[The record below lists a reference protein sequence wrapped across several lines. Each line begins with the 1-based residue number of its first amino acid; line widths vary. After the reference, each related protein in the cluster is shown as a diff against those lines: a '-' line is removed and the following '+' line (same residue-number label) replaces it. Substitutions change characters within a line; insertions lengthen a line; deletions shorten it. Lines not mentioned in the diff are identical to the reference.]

1 MAQWDIFARGQT
13 PKLYTKGQ
21 MIYLQGEQPHH
32 FYYLVSGS
40 ARSFLS
46 SPEGDERILTIHRSG
61 DLMGEASFF
70 DQYPRVSSAMA
81 LEDSLVV
88 SIDQQ
93 RLDQIFMEHPQLAQ
107 PMLRYLASTIRI
119 LSDHVDTASLP
130 AIGRVARYLLTL
142 PRGENNTV
150 ACTHESIGQAIGM
163 SRITVSRAMKQ
174 LVQQGAVETGYGT
187 VQILDE
193 GQLQVLQNR

>member
-21 MIYLQGEQPHH
+21 MIYLQGEHPHH

-40 ARSFLS
+40 VRSFLS

-70 DQYPRVSSAMA
+70 DQCPRVSSAMA

-93 RLDQIFMEHPQLAQ
+93 LLDQIFIEHPQLAQ
-107 PMLRYLASTIRI
+107 PMLRYLARTVRL

-130 AIGRVARYLLTL
+130 AIGRVARYLLHL
-142 PRGENNTV
+142 PRNTGNCV
-150 ACTHESIGQAIGM
+150 VCTHESIGQAIGM
-163 SRITVSRAMKQ
+163 SRITVSRTMKQ
-174 LVQQGAVETGYGT
+174 LVQQGAVETGYGV

-193 GQLQVLQNR
+193 SRLQALQNR

>member
-1 MAQWDIFARGQT
+1 MAQWDVFSWGQT
-13 PKLYTKGQ
+13 PKLYAKGQ
-21 MIYLQGEQPHH
+21 MIYWQGEQPHH

-40 ARSFLS
+40 VRSFLS

-107 PMLRYLASTIRI
+107 PMLRYLARTVRL

-130 AIGRVARYLLTL
+130 AIGRVARHLLTL
-142 PRGENNTV
+142 PREKGNTV

-163 SRITVSRAMKQ
+163 SRITVSRAIKQ
-174 LVQQGAVETGYGT
+174 LIQQGAVQSGYG
-187 VQILDE
+187 VVEILDE
-193 GQLQVLQNR
+193 RLLQGLQHR

>member
-1 MAQWDIFARGQT
+1 MTQWDILAQGQI
-13 PKLYTKGQ
+13 PKAYSKGQ
-21 MIYLQGEQPHH
+21 LIYMQGEIPHS
-32 FYYLVSGS
+32 FYYLMSGS
-40 ARSFLS
+40 VRSFLS

-107 PMLRYLASTIRI
+107 PLLRYLARTVRL

-130 AIGRVARYLLTL
+130 AIGRVARHLLTL
-142 PRGENNTV
+142 PREKDNTV
-150 ACTHESIGQAIGM
+150 VCTHENIGQAIGM

-174 LVQQGAVETGYGT
+174 LVQQGAIETGYG
-187 VQILDE
+187 VVRIVNE
-193 GQLQVLQNR
+193 RQLQALQNR

>member
-1 MAQWDIFARGQT
+1 MAQWDIFAQGQT

-21 MIYLQGEQPHH
+21 MIYLQREHPHH

-46 SPEGDERILTIHRSG
+46 NPDGDERILTIHRSG

-81 LEDSLVV
+81 LEDSLVI
-88 SIDQQ
+88 SIDQH

-107 PMLRYLASTIRI
+107 PMLRYLARTVRL
-119 LSDHVDTASLP
+119 LSDHVDIASLP
-130 AIGRVARYLLTL
+130 AIGRVARYLLHL
-142 PRGENNTV
+142 PRNTDNCV
-150 ACTHESIGQAIGM
+150 VCTHESIGQAIGM
-163 SRITVSRAMKQ
+163 SRITVSRAIKQ
-174 LVQQGAVETGYGT
+174 LVRQGAVETGYGM
-187 VQILDE
+187 VRILDE
-193 GQLQVLQNR
+193 RLLQTLQNR

>member
-1 MAQWDIFARGQT
+1 MAQWDIFAQGQT

-21 MIYLQGEQPHH
+21 MIYLQGEHPHH

-40 ARSFLS
+40 VRSFLS
-46 SPEGDERILTIHRSG
+46 SPDGDERILTIHRSG

-88 SIDQQ
+88 SIDQH

-107 PMLRYLASTIRI
+107 PMLRYLARTVRL
-119 LSDHVDTASLP
+119 LSDHVDTSSLP
-130 AIGRVARYLLTL
+130 AIGRVARYLLSL
-142 PRGENNTV
+142 PRNEDGTAV
-150 ACTHESIGQAIGM
+150 CTHESVGQAIGM

-174 LVQQGAVETGYGT
+174 LVQLGAIHTGYGVVNIAKEET
-187 VQILDE
+187 LRT
-193 GQLQVLQNR
+193 LATK

>member
-70 DQYPRVSSAMA
+70 DQYLRVSSAMA
-81 LEDSLVV
+81 LEDSLEVF
-88 SIDQQ
+88 IDQQ
-93 RLDQIFMEHPQLAQ
+93 RLDQIFMDHPQLAQ
-107 PMLRYLASTIRI
+107 PMLRYLARTIRI
-119 LSDHVDTASLP
+119 LSDHVDTASLS
-130 AIGRVARYLLTL
+130 AIRRAVRYLLSL
-142 PRGENNTV
+142 PRGKYTTV
-150 ACTHESIGQAIGM
+150 AGTHESI
-163 SRITVSRAMKQ
+163 V
-174 LVQQGAVETGYGT
+174 
-187 VQILDE
+187 
-193 GQLQVLQNR
+193 

>member
-21 MIYLQGEQPHH
+21 MIYLQGEHPHH

-40 ARSFLS
+40 VRSFLS

-70 DQYPRVSSAMA
+70 DQCPRVSSAMA
-81 LEDSLVV
+81 LEDSLVA

-93 RLDQIFMEHPQLAQ
+93 LLDQIFIEHPQLAQ
-107 PMLRYLASTIRI
+107 PMLRYLARTVRL
-119 LSDHVDTASLP
+119 LSDHVDIASLP

-142 PRGENNTV
+142 PRSENTTV
-150 ACTHESIGQAIGM
+150 VCTHERIGQAIGM

-174 LVQQGAVETGYGT
+174 LAQQGAVETGYGV

-193 GQLQVLQNR
+193 SRLQALQNR

>member
-70 DQYPRVSSAMA
+70 DQ
-81 LEDSLVV
+81 
-88 SIDQQ
+88 
-93 RLDQIFMEHPQLAQ
+93 
-107 PMLRYLASTIRI
+107 
-119 LSDHVDTASLP
+119 
-130 AIGRVARYLLTL
+130 
-142 PRGENNTV
+142 
-150 ACTHESIGQAIGM
+150 
-163 SRITVSRAMKQ
+163 
-174 LVQQGAVETGYGT
+174 
-187 VQILDE
+187 
-193 GQLQVLQNR
+193 

>member
-81 LEDSLVV
+81 FCMVLG
-88 SIDQQ
+88 
-93 RLDQIFMEHPQLAQ
+93 FTA
-107 PMLRYLASTIRI
+107 AS
-119 LSDHVDTASLP
+119 A
-130 AIGRVARYLLTL
+130 AR
-142 PRGENNTV
+142 
-150 ACTHESIGQAIGM
+150 
-163 SRITVSRAMKQ
+163 SRTDGSFCP
-174 LVQQGAVETGYGT
+174 GW
-187 VQILDE
+187 
-193 GQLQVLQNR
+193 

>member
-1 MAQWDIFARGQT
+1 MLIWDLLGEGRQ
-13 PKLYTKGQ
+13 PKRYGPGQ
-21 MIYLQGEQPHH
+21 MIYLQGMMPDC
-32 FYYLVSGS
+32 FYYLQQGEV
-40 ARSFLS
+40 RSFISLDS
-46 SPEGDERILTIHRSG
+46 GEERVLTIHRSG

-70 DQYPRVSSAMA
+70 DNCPRVSSAMA
-81 LEDSLVV
+81 VEESLVYSV
-88 SIDQQ
+88 NQ
-93 RLDQIFMEHPQLAQ
+93 RQLDGIFLRHPELAQ
-107 PMLRYLASTIRI
+107 PMLRYLARTIRI

>member
-1 MAQWDIFARGQT
+1 
-13 PKLYTKGQ
+13 
-21 MIYLQGEQPHH
+21 
-32 FYYLVSGS
+32 
-40 ARSFLS
+40 
-46 SPEGDERILTIHRSG
+46 
-61 DLMGEASFF
+61 MGEASFF
-70 DQYPRVSSAMA
+70 DQCPRVSSAMA

-93 RLDQIFMEHPQLAQ
+93 LLDQIFIEHPQLAQ
-107 PMLRYLASTIRI
+107 PMLRYLARTVRL

-150 ACTHESIGQAIGM
+150 VCTHESIGQAIGM
-163 SRITVSRAMKQ
+163 SRISVSRAIKQ
-174 LVQQGAVETGYGT
+174 LVQQGAVETGYGV

-193 GQLQVLQNR
+193 SRLQALQNR